1 MTDNPD
7 AVKHEGLARE
17 SAGLRPPEKFA
28 HPAFDPT
35 NPSGTSWAL
44 NPWVPMSKPID
55 LKHLG
60 KLAEELN
67 EAGSAVARCIIQGI
81 DECEP
86 VTLKQNRKWL
96 EDELADVTVNID
108 LVTGHF
114 GLDREM
120 MQTRAARKR
129 THLRAWHAMLISE
142 DADKRPLAT
151 PPELLTRAKNQWA
164 DACIERD
171 AAQEEVVRLRTT
183 LRDTIAALDVAAIAL
198 DTAGDKLAASM
209 AAAAIGNVRKGLG
222 DDL

>member
-1 MTDNPD
+1 MSKKPD
-7 AVKHEGLARE
+7 TN
-17 SAGLRPPEKFA
+17 

-86 VTLKQNRKWL
+86 VTLKRNREWL
-96 EDELADVTVNID
+96 EDELADVTANIG
-108 LVTGHF
+108 LVTDHF
-114 GLDREM
+114 DLDRGR
-120 MQTRAARKR
+120 MQTRAARKM
-129 THLRAWHAMLISE
+129 THLRAWHTMLESE
-142 DADKRPLAT
+142 DTEDRLLAT
-151 PPELLTRAKNQWA
+151 QPELLTRAKNQWA

-183 LRDTIAALDVAAIAL
+183 LRDTIAALDRAVNAL
-198 DTAGDKLAASM
+198 AVHDKREAGMFTGLIDKA
-209 AAAAIGNVRKGLG
+209 RKGLG
-222 DDL
+222 DVL

>member
-1 MTDNPD
+1 MSKKPD
-7 AVKHEGLARE
+7 AN
-17 SAGLRPPEKFA
+17 

-67 EAGSAVARCIIQGI
+67 EAASAVARCIIQGI

-86 VTLKQNRKWL
+86 VTLKRNREWL
-96 EDELADVTVNID
+96 EDELADVTANIG
-108 LVTGHF
+108 LVTDHF
-114 GLDREM
+114 GLDRVR

-129 THLRAWHAMLISE
+129 THLRAWHTMLISE

-151 PPELLTRAKNQWA
+151 QPELLTRAKNQWA

-171 AAQEEVVRLRTT
+171 AAQEGVVRLRTT
-183 LRDTIAALDVAAIAL
+183 LRDTIAVLDRVVNALAVHDKRE
-198 DTAGDKLAASM
+198 AGMFTGLIEKA
-209 AAAAIGNVRKGLG
+209 RKGLG
-222 DDL
+222 DE